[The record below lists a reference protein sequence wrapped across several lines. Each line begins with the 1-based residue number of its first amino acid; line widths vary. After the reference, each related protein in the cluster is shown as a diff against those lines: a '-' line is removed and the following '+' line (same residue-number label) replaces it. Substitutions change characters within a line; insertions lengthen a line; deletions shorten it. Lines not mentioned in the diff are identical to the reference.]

1 MPGYRL
7 SDTLVDGVVTT
18 LVNERLA
25 PVPEGTFTLTV
36 HYRYLDGTE
45 AAATVTEEYTAG
57 EAYSIGSPVI
67 EGYFANRLV
76 VSGVMPNRDVTVTVL
91 YFKPG
96 EVIEDYQTALGLG
109 NVYSNLGEC
118 LE

>member
-1 MPGYRL
+1 M
-7 SDTLVDGVVTT
+7 
-18 LVNERLA
+18 
-25 PVPEGTFTLTV
+25 
-36 HYRYLDGTE
+36 
-45 AAATVTEEYTAG
+45 TEEYTAG